1 MLWIKSF
8 HIIAVVTWFAGLFY
22 LPRLFVYHSGDGAPQ
37 AAETFKTMERR
48 LYRGIMQPSMIAVVG
63 LGLWLW
69 LGYWPEAG
77 WWLHAKLMLVAALL
91 AYHFYLGHLVGVFAA
106 DANRR
111 PPRFYRILNE
121 APTPVLVAVIL
132 LVEFKP
138 GG

>member
-22 LPRLFVYHSGDGAPQ
+22 LPRLFVYHSGDGAGE
-37 AAETFKTMERR
+37 AAATFKTMERR
-48 LYRGIMQPSMIAVVG
+48 LYRGIMQPSMVVVVG

-69 LGYWPEAG
+69 LGYWAEAG
-77 WWLHAKLMLVAALL
+77 WWLHAKLVLVAALL
-91 AYHFYLGHLVGVFAA
+91 AYHFYLGHLVQVFAA
-106 DANRR
+106 DRNRR
-111 PPRFYRILNE
+111 TPTFYRLLNE
-121 APTPVLVAVIL
+121 APTPVLVAVVL